1 MDRSNY
7 QDISEEF
14 SFKLSFKADKPNGIL
29 LFIGDKDSQDY
40 AMLELRNNY
49 LTYVFNLGGGAVN
62 LEDPHPILLDSW
74 VSVEIRR
81 NGRFGEMLVNGE
93 NSGNVTSQGEMEQLS
108 VGNEIFIGGYMDE
121 QLPAQGMNLTLCQFI
136 NYFTFCEV
144 DSKIYFEISLLLH
157 FMKNNLLIS
166 SFETH

>member
-74 VSVEIRR
+74 VSVELTVEDSCSR
-81 NGRFGEMLVNGE
+81 NFKDFQLFLIE
-93 NSGNVTSQGEMEQLS
+93 N
-108 VGNEIFIGGYMDE
+108 
-121 QLPAQGMNLTLCQFI
+121 P
-136 NYFTFCEV
+136 
-144 DSKIYFEISLLLH
+144 
-157 FMKNNLLIS
+157 
-166 SFETH
+166 